1 MASEKRRHV
10 SCSTPAVM
18 RIVVLVVLLLT
29 TTASSAAAQA
39 SAGQPIT
46 LGPVAVSGSLRT
58 RAYSWD
64 WFGDGTNG
72 DYMYPGSLGRLGFSQ
87 SKKRYDWQLEL
98 AVPFVLDLPSDAV
111 APGAAGQLGLGA
123 TYFAANTSR
132 RNAAALF
139 IKQGAVRFKSLG
151 GPGSPGNNIG
161 QSLKLGR
168 MEFNDGTEVVPK
180 NATLAALKRDR
191 ISQRLLGNFGFS
203 DVGRSIDG
211 ALYIFNSDASN
222 VTLLGGRPTQ
232 GVFQVDGWGEL
243 NVNVFYGAWTRQLG
257 GRSTIGEWRV
267 FGLGYHDYRDGVL
280 KTDNRPLAAR
290 RADTESIR
298 VVTYGGHYL
307 RIAETAAGPVDVL
320 GWGALQTGSWGTL
333 AQRAGAFAAEVGW
346 QPTFLQRLGPWIRGG
361 YDYGSGDSDA
371 TDETHGTFLHVLP
384 TPRVYARFPFFNM
397 MNCADAFGELLLRPG
412 HGVTVRTDVHAL
424 RLADANDLWYSG
436 GGAFQ
441 PATFGYTGRPSNGQS
456 GLATLYDVSG
466 DYAINPHL
474 GLGVYYGYAAGK
486 PVTQAIYPTGD
497 TAHFGYVE
505 LLLRF

>member
-1 MASEKRRHV
+1 
-10 SCSTPAVM
+10 M
-18 RIVVLVVLLLT
+18 RIVVLFSLLVT
-29 TTASSAAAQA
+29 TTASSVVAQ
-39 SAGQPIT
+39 
-46 LGPVAVSGSLRT
+46 VAVSGSLRT

-64 WFGDGTNG
+64 WFGDSANG
-72 DYMYPGSLGRLGFSQ
+72 DYMYPGSLARLAVWQ
-87 SKKRYDWQLEL
+87 SKTRYDWQLEL
-98 AVPFVLDLPSDAV
+98 AVPFVLDLPADAI

-132 RNAAALF
+132 TNAAAFF
-139 IKQGAVRFKSLG
+139 IKQGAIRFKFPRGL
-151 GPGSPGNNIG
+151 GSPGSLIG
-161 QSLKLGR
+161 QSLKIGR
-168 MEFNDGTEVVPK
+168 MEFNDGAEVVPK

-211 ALYIFNSDASN
+211 ALYVLDIVSGAASN
-222 VTLLGGRPTQ
+222 VTVLGGRPTQ

-257 GRSTIGEWRV
+257 GRANTGEWRV
-267 FGLGYHDYRDGVL
+267 FALGYHDYRDGVL
-280 KTDNRPLAAR
+280 KTDNRLLATR
-290 RADTESIR
+290 RADTESIK
-298 VVTYGGHYL
+298 VATYGGHYL
-307 RIAETAAGPVDVL
+307 RIAETGAGPVDVL
-320 GWGALQTGSWGTL
+320 AWGALQTGSWGTL

-346 QPTFLQRLGPWIRGG
+346 QPPLLQRLEPWIRGG
-361 YDYGSGDSDA
+361 YDYGSGDGDA

-397 MNCADAFGELLLRPG
+397 MNCADAFGEIIVRPRK
-412 HGVTVRTDVHAL
+412 GVTVRTDVHAL
-424 RLADANDLWYSG
+424 RLADANDLWYTG

-466 DYAINPHL
+466 DYALNGHV

-486 PVTQAIYPTGD
+486 PVTDAIYPDGD
-497 TAHFGYVE
+497 NAHFGYVE
-505 LLLRF
+505 LLFRF

>member
-1 MASEKRRHV
+1 
-10 SCSTPAVM
+10 M
-18 RIVVLVVLLLT
+18 RIVVLFFLLLT
-29 TTASSAAAQA
+29 TTASTTAAQGA
-39 SAGQPIT
+39 AGQSIT
-46 LGPVAVSGSLRT
+46 LGPIAVSGSLRT

-64 WFGDGTNG
+64 WFGDSANG
-72 DYMYPGSLGRLGFSQ
+72 DYMYPGSLVRLGFSQ

-98 AVPFVLDLPSDAV
+98 ALPFVLDLPPDAI

-132 RNAAALF
+132 TNAAAFF
-139 IKQGAVRFKSLG
+139 IKQGAIRVKFPRGLG
-151 GPGSPGNNIG
+151 DPGSPGSIVG
-161 QSLKLGR
+161 QSLKIGR
-168 MEFNDGTEVVPK
+168 MEFNDGAEVVPK
-180 NATLAALKRDR
+180 NAALAALKRDR

-211 ALYIFNSDASN
+211 VLYAFNRAASN
-222 VTLLGGRPTQ
+222 FTFLGGRPTQ

-243 NVNVFYGAWTRQLG
+243 NVNVLYGAWTRQLG
-257 GRSTIGEWRV
+257 GRANTGEWRL

-280 KTDNRPLAAR
+280 KTDNRVLVTR
-290 RADTESIR
+290 RADTESISIA
-298 VVTYGGHYL
+298 TYGGHVL

-320 GWGALQTGSWGTL
+320 AWGALQTGSWGTL

-346 QPTFLQRLGPWIRGG
+346 QPPLLQRLQPWIRGG
-361 YDYGSGDSDA
+361 YDYGSGDGDA
-371 TDETHGTFLHVLP
+371 TDERHGTFLPVLP

-397 MNCADAFGELLLRPG
+397 MNCADAFAELILRPRQ
-412 HGVTVRTDVHAL
+412 GVTVRTDVHAL
-424 RLADANDLWYSG
+424 RLANANDLWYSG

-441 PATFGYTGRPSNGQS
+441 PATFGYTGRPSSGQS

-466 DYAINPHL
+466 DYALNAHL

-497 TAHFGYVE
+497 SAHFGYVE